1 MDVRQ
6 SGPVVPIAA
15 ARLLVRLLPF
25 LALGLTAG
33 CGDSAAPAPPPA
45 GAATGTT
52 LTWRALGEWS
62 GRGNQQTGSFDVTTG
77 ALRLTW
83 SARAPDGAPP
93 ARFSVALHSAISGR
107 PLQTVVDGPVPG
119 GGTVYLQDEPRV
131 SYLEVEA
138 TGTDWQIRIEEGTPA
153 PARR

>member
-1 MDVRQ
+1 MRQ

-15 ARLLVRLLPF
+15 ARLLVGLLPL

-33 CGDSAAPAPPPA
+33 CGDSAAPAPPRA
-45 GAATGTT
+45 GPATGTT

-83 SARAPDGAPP
+83 SAGAPDGASP

-107 PLQTVVDGPVPG
+107 PLQTIVDASAPG
-119 GGTVYLQDEPRV
+119 SGTVYLQDEPRV
-131 SYLEVEA
+131 SYLEVDAGEV
-138 TGTDWQIRIEEGTPA
+138 DWQIRIDEGTPT